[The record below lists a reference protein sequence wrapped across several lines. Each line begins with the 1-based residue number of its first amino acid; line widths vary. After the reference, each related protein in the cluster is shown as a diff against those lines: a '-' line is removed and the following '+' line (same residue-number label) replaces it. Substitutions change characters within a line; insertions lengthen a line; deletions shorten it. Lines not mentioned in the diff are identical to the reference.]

1 MIDTTNSD
9 ELTEVTYSPGELLF
23 EEGEKSFH
31 FFIITDGE
39 VEVFKKN
46 PDGHKIPLARINGV
60 SSLGEFAMIDRKP
73 RSASAKALTTVTA
86 TRISESAYQ
95 HLLSELPEWSVAVMR
110 GLVDRLRQM
119 NEIVRKHNE
128 VDRKVVQELDAVEY
142 ENEDTLIDTSPFL
155 RKPG

>member
-1 MIDTTNSD
+1 MIENANSD
-9 ELTEVTYSPGELLF
+9 ELKEVQFSPGELLF
-23 EEGEKSFH
+23 EEGEKSYH
-31 FFIITDGE
+31 FFIITEGE

-46 PDGHKIPLARINGV
+46 PDGHKIPLARITGV

-73 RSASAKALTTVTA
+73 RSASARALTAVTA

-128 VDRKVVQELDAVEY
+128 VDRKVVQELDAVEFD
-142 ENEDTLIDTSPFL
+142 NEDSLIDTSPFL
-155 RKPG
+155 KKP